1 MRWRLPLL
9 VAALSSMVMV
19 QPVQADE
26 PRSDG
31 NGFIM
36 MVHATFEPSP
46 AEATPMFVPPA
57 QEGLAATRHDGV
69 IVFNV
74 IPHRLDG
81 RPAMVSDPVLQITDL
96 AGENELLVPAN
107 GVSTSQREC
116 IEETAYAGY
125 EGPVE
130 ACRVFRLPAS
140 ALETMP
146 LVLLTLRF
154 NDGGRP
160 SAEVNNTAAHGLLHA
175 RQHGTSV
182 DLASVDSRLT
192 GQSIPFAVL
201 DLFDSPTFGTGSDD
215 V

>member
-36 MVHATFEPSP
+36 MVHATFEPSTN
-46 AEATPMFVPPA
+46 EATPMFVPPA

-154 NDGGRP
+154 DDGGRP
-160 SAEVNNTAAHGLLHA
+160 GAEVNNTAAHGLLHA
-175 RQHGTSV
+175 RQHGSPV

-201 DLFDSPTFGTGSDD
+201 DLFDSPTFGTG
-215 V
+215 

>member
-19 QPVQADE
+19 QPVQADA

-36 MVHATFEPSP
+36 MVHATFEPRP
-46 AEATPMFVPPA
+46 TEGTPVFVPPA

-140 ALETMP
+140 ALATMP

-154 NDGGRP
+154 VDGGRP
-160 SAEVNNTAAHGLLHA
+160 GAEVNNPAAHGLLHA
-175 RQHGTSV
+175 RQHGTPV

-201 DLFDSPTFGTGSDD
+201 DLYVPTFGTG
-215 V
+215 